1 MMLKQITIIRNMVLD
16 RSITALPLDRAVTLS
31 KNSARIFSLFSKN
44 PPKDLCKTTDKY
56 SKKRKVISKRRSSY
70 AY

>member
-1 MMLKQITIIRNMVLD
+1 MQGLSIIVLGD
-16 RSITALPLDRAVTLS
+16 NFFEQVVYQCTTCFLPYFYPH
-31 KNSARIFSLFSKN
+31 IFSLFSKN

>member
-1 MMLKQITIIRNMVLD
+1 MMLKRITIIRSMELD
-16 RSITALPLDRAVTLS
+16 KYYPALPFGRAVTLS
-31 KNSARIFSLFSKN
+31 ENSARIFSLFSKN